1 MAPHK
6 FIITS
11 ILVSALLITHAQQP
25 ATIREYEQAFPTYP
39 FSDPNPIPLL
49 NNVYPYFRFDG
60 FTDKPITKN
69 WKVVELQNDYIRLL
83 ILPEIGGKIWAAIER
98 STNRPFLYYN
108 HAVKFRDVAM
118 RGPWTS
124 GGLEAN
130 YGIIGHTPNCATPVD
145 YTTKTNADGSV
156 SCIIGTLDLL
166 SRSYWRMEIRLP
178 KNEARFITR
187 SFWYNTTAQEQPYYH
202 WMNAGLKAD
211 GNLEFV
217 YPGNRYL
224 GHEGEYADWP
234 INKTNGKNI
243 SWYKN
248 NDFGGYK
255 SYHVFGKYTDF
266 SGAYWHDDDMGM
278 VRYGRHDDKAG
289 KKLWIWGL
297 SGQGMIW
304 EKLLTDTDGQ
314 YIELQSGRLF
324 NQNAPGS
331 SLTPFK
337 HRAFEPYGT
346 ETWEESWYPVL
357 QTKGFLVANDYGAL
371 NVQTRANQLKLLFS
385 PIRTFEDTLRISVD
399 GKTVYAKPCS
409 FTPLRVFTDSTTLI
423 PGHLVITLGSLQYD
437 SDPNAGNLSRP
448 VETPKDFDWN
458 TAYGNYLKGVE
469 AMDQKN
475 YPEAGTALQQAL
487 AKDSNFTPALTQYA
501 ELLYRNLHYTEALH
515 YATRALSINTEDGP
529 ANFIYGLANQALGH
543 SIDAKDGF
551 DIATL
556 DPAYRSAAYTR
567 LAILE
572 KNRTRAKLYTDLALL
587 ANPLN
592 IEALHL
598 RAVFT
603 RPGNTTVLD
612 HLDSLD
618 PLDHFT
624 RCERWLANPTTT
636 TKQNFLSL
644 IRNELPQQTFLEL
657 GIWYYNLGRTED
669 ALKVFELAPPDAEIS
684 LWIAHLTHQQPN
696 YATLDPTRV
705 FPFRAETAKLLETL
719 TNDHWL
725 PKYFLALIYH
735 DRNRLTECRQLLR
748 ACGDTPDYAPFYA
761 FRAAG
766 SDSTLHDLQRA
777 LSLDP
782 QWRYQKLLA
791 EYYLRNNQYPE
802 ALAIT
807 AHPDNMIMS
816 MLHVR
821 ILLLTHQ
828 YAAADKT
835 LSTLDI
841 LPAEGATSGHDLYRE
856 AKLMQAV
863 EAIKKGQR
871 KKALTFITAAEQ
883 WPANLG
889 VGEPYKEDQDLRLEE
904 WLTARCQNTTP
915 PAFQPKTPLE
925 TRVAA
930 SLAPSVPPHP

>member
-1 MAPHK
+1 MMAPHK

-11 ILVSALLITHAQQP
+11 ILVSALLTTHAQQP
-25 ATIREYEQAFPTYP
+25 ATIREYDQAFPTYG

-60 FTDKPITKN
+60 FTDKPINKN

-108 HAVKFRDVAM
+108 HSVKFRDVAM

-211 GNLEFV
+211 GDLEFV

-331 SLTPFK
+331 SFTPFK

-357 QTKGFLVANDYGAL
+357 KTKGFLVANDYGAL
-371 NVQTRANQLKLLFS
+371 NVVNNRILFS
-385 PIRTFEDTLRISVD
+385 PTKPFTDTIRIIRNNKLIYTKAVT
-399 GKTVYAKPCS
+399 
-409 FTPLRVFTDSTTLI
+409 FTPLHLFTDSI
-423 PGHLVITLGSLQYD
+423 PADTGHLVITLGSLQYD

-475 YPEAGTALQQAL
+475 YPEAETALQQAL

-501 ELLYRNLHYTEALH
+501 GLLYRNLRYTEALH

-529 ANFIYGLANQALGH
+529 ANFVYGLANEALGH

-556 DPAYRSAAYTR
+556 DPAYRNAAYTR

-572 KNRTRAKLYTDLALL
+572 KNRTRAKLYTDQALL

-598 RAVFT
+598 QAVFT
-603 RPGNTTVLD
+603 RPGNTAILD

-624 RCERWLANPTTT
+624 RCERWLANPTTS

-657 GIWYYNLGRTED
+657 GIWYYDLGRTED
-669 ALKVFELAPPDAEIS
+669 ALKVFELAPPDAEIM
-684 LWIAHLTHQQPN
+684 LWIAYLTHQQPN

-705 FPFRAETAKLLETL
+705 FPFRAETAKLLETF

-735 DRNRLTECRQLLR
+735 DRNRLAECRQLLQD
-748 ACGDTPDYAPFYA
+748 CDDTPNYAPFYA

-766 SDSTLHDLQRA
+766 SDSPLHDLQRA
-777 LSLDP
+777 YSLDP

-791 EYYLRNNQYPE
+791 EYYLRNNQYRE
-802 ALAIT
+802 ALDIT
-807 AHPDNMIMS
+807 AHPDNTVMS

-828 YAAADKT
+828 YAIADKT

-871 KKALTFITAAEQ
+871 KKALTFINAAKQ

-904 WLTARCQNTTP
+904 WLTACCQNPTP

-930 SLAPSVPPHP
+930 SLAPAAPSR

>member
-6 FIITS
+6 FITTS
-11 ILVSALLITHAQQP
+11 IFVAALLAARAQQP
-25 ATIREYEQAFPTYP
+25 ATVREYEQSFPTYA
-39 FSDPNPIPLL
+39 FSDPSPVPLL
-49 NNVYPYFRFDG
+49 TNVYPYFRFDG
-60 FTDKPITKN
+60 FTDHPAPKN

-83 ILPEIGGKIWAAIER
+83 ILPQIGGKVWAAIER

-145 YTTKTNADGSV
+145 YTTRTNADGSV

-178 KNEARFITR
+178 MNEARFITR

-211 GNLEFV
+211 GDLEFV
-217 YPGNRYL
+217 YPGNRYI

-234 INKTNGKNI
+234 INITNGKNI

-248 NDFGGYK
+248 NNFGGYK

-304 EKLLTDTDGQ
+304 QKLLTDTDGQ

-324 NQNAPGS
+324 NQNAAGS
-331 SLTPFK
+331 TFTPFK
-337 HRAFEPYGT
+337 HRAFMPYGT

-357 QTKGFLVANDYGAL
+357 NTKGFVVANDYGAL
-371 NVQTRANQLKLLFS
+371 NAQNENGTLQVRFS
-385 PIRTFEDTLRISVD
+385 PIRTFHDTLRITAD
-399 GKTVYAKPCS
+399 GLSICNRACQ
-409 FTPLRVFTDSTTLI
+409 FTPLHLFVDSF
-423 PGHLVITLGSLQYD
+423 PAGNHHITISIGDLHYD
-437 SDPNAGNLSRP
+437 SDPNADALARP
-448 VETPKDFDWN
+448 VGTPKDFDWN
-458 TAYGNYLKGVE
+458 TAYGNYLKGTE

-475 YPEAGTALQQAL
+475 YPEAETDLQASL

-501 ELLYRNLHYTEALH
+501 NLLYRNLRYSEALH

-529 ANFIYGLANQALGH
+529 ANFVYGLANEALGH
-543 SIDAKDGF
+543 ITDAKDGF

-572 KNRTRAKLYTDLALL
+572 KNTARSLLYTDKALL
-587 ANPLN
+587 ANPVN

-598 RAVFT
+598 QAILS
-603 RPGNTTVLD
+603 RPDNTAILD
-612 HLDSLD
+612 RLESLD

-624 RCERWLANPTTT
+624 RCERWLANPTST

-657 GIWYYNLGRTED
+657 GIWYNNLGHTTD
-669 ALKVFELAPPDAEIS
+669 AIKILQLAPPDAEID
-684 LWIAHLTHQQPN
+684 LWIAHLTHRQPN
-696 YATLDPTRV
+696 YAALDPTRV
-705 FPFRAETAKLLETL
+705 FPFRAETAEMLAKYTG
-719 TNDHWL
+719 DHWL
-725 PKYFLALIYH
+725 PKYFLALIDH
-735 DRNRLTECRQLLR
+735 DRNRLAECRELLN
-748 ACGDTPDYAPFYA
+748 ACGDSPNFAPFYA
-761 FRAAG
+761 FRAALT
-766 SDSTLHDLQRA
+766 DSPFHDLQRA
-777 LSLDP
+777 HSLDP
-782 QWRYQKLLA
+782 GWRYKKLLA
-791 EYYLRNNQYPE
+791 DYYLRNNQYTE

-807 AHPDNMIMS
+807 AHPDNTIMS
-816 MLHVR
+816 MLHVKT
-821 ILLLTHQ
+821 LLLTGQ

-871 KKALTFITAAEQ
+871 KKALALITAAEE

-889 VGEPYKEDQDLRLEE
+889 AGEPYKEDQDLRLEA
-904 WLTARCQNTTP
+904 WLTAKCENTTP
-915 PAFQPKTPLE
+915 PAFQPKNQLE

-930 SLAPSVPPHP
+930 SLEPVAQPQ